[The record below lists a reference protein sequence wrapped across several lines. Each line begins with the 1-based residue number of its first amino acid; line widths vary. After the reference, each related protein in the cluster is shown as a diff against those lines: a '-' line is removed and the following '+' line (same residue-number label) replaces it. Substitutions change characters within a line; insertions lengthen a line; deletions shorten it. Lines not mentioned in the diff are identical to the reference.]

1 MAPDTVAA
9 QSHGETLARWSLIA
23 AIAMMAV
30 WGVNFTVVKI
40 ILDEIGVGPF
50 LFLRFLVTPVLG
62 FLLLALIY
70 RRHLR
75 KSWPRREDLPRFVV
89 CGLIGHTI
97 HVGLVT
103 YGINLSTAFSSALV
117 LTRGPLFTL
126 LILAMLGAEKLRA
139 RQLAGT
145 LFAFAG
151 IVLFL
156 SDKFVR
162 GFALAGAGDLVLLF
176 AASLFSLFTVIV
188 SPLVARY
195 GPLQVLAYTL
205 LFGAPPLV
213 LVSAPSFLSLPL
225 EALTPAVWIRL
236 LWAIVVSAF
245 LGWLVWAWVNAVRGV
260 ARSAPL
266 QYLIP
271 PIAGLV
277 AWLTLGEAFT
287 WLKIGG
293 AAMTMAGVAWAQF
306 GGAHPPPREAAQPD
320 SG

>member
-1 MAPDTVAA
+1 MAHETVSA
-9 QSHGETLARWSLIA
+9 QSHGETVARWSLIA
-23 AIAMMAV
+23 AIAMMVV

-40 ILDEIGVGPF
+40 VLDEVGVGPF
-50 LFLRFLVTPVLG
+50 LFLRFLITPLLG

-117 LTRGPLFTL
+117 LTSGPLFTL
-126 LILAMLGAEKLRA
+126 LILALLGAEKLRA

-156 SDKFVR
+156 SDKFMH
-162 GFALAGAGDLVLLF
+162 GFSLAGAGDLVLLF
-176 AASLFSLFTVIV
+176 AASLFSLYTVI
-188 SPLVARY
+188 SKPLVERY
-195 GPLQVLAYTL
+195 GPLNVMCYSL

-213 LVSAPSFLSLPL
+213 LATLPAFIGAPLDDIG
-225 EALTPAVWIRL
+225 AGVWFGVF
-236 LWAIVVSAF
+236 WAIAISSF
-245 LGWLVWAWVNAVRGV
+245 LGWIAWAWVNSVRGL

-266 QYLIP
+266 QYLMP

-277 AWLTLGEAFT
+277 AWWTLGETFT
-287 WLKIGG
+287 WLKIAG
-293 AAMTMAGVAWAQF
+293 AAIAMAGIAWAQL
-306 GGAHPPPREAAQPD
+306 GAKSATPPDAA
-320 SG
+320 